1 MSLIPSLLQAVVNL
15 DGEALVMHVGEK
27 PYVVS
32 PTGQVDLSARGLSF
46 DAVWG
51 ILTQLL
57 PPQSQAALEEFGAAQ
72 FEMEPLPTFEGE
84 RFTVVAARGGDDVWV
99 ELRRRRASVPEIDAA
114 ASLAALEPD
123 LSRPA
128 ESAADRLAAPEPAA
142 MPASQSAAAR
152 LAAPEP
158 GALGQDVASFD
169 APAAPVP
176 EPMPVPL
183 APVAATPASVVAPP
197 MKADAAPQAFTI
209 EHTSYQL
216 EEIEIDLDAAA
227 NVEPEPPPIARAEP
241 VAAPATPAIAP
252 ARLTVSAPSFHSFT
266 PAAPLPAPAPAPQP
280 VAAAI
285 PVHSSAREESPE
297 AWETIDL
304 AAEAGPAFD
313 SLETIEP
320 TRVISSSDP
329 VAAVAPV
336 ASMAPPPS
344 ETPPSLGSPVLAPGS
359 PSNASSSQSWEPD
372 SESWDLTSTGLSVAP
387 PPKPA
392 ERAPTPAAVHSVERA
407 EPAAPAPA
415 VPVVLMPPP
424 LAATPAP
431 VSAVAETE
439 TPQPAIAPQ
448 PAVAAATS
456 PIISAPPAA
465 PAPPIAA
472 APPVAPPPA
481 VAGPPIATAPA
492 IAPAPAV
499 VPAPIVAPTPVA
511 ESPLPVLPT
520 FAPSSVIAPF
530 PATRPSAPSYAV
542 ASGDEAPLSQLAVV
556 LPLTRNPIRPEVP
569 PALGE
574 EALSTLDRLL
584 RLAAARG
591 AAALYLS
598 SNARPSLRVDGE
610 MQVVDGP
617 ILGPNEV
624 ESLLMT
630 LMPERNA
637 EALRSGSATEW
648 IIDLPD
654 LGRVRCMSFRDHRG
668 PGGVFRMMPVRAVSA
683 DQLALSREIQAL
695 AMQPEGLVIVAGPRS
710 GGKRTLIAALID
722 LVNRGRRDHIIT
734 VEREINIVHDRVGS
748 FVSQRE
754 SRGGL
759 PAMFEVAQAALRE
772 DPDVLVLEEVR
783 STALMNVA
791 LDAAAAGQLVIGGL
805 PAHSASDAIDR
816 IIDLYPPEQR
826 RQVQLALAQNLRG
839 VIGQVLLRKSGG
851 GRIAAREL
859 LLNTAAVASVLAE
872 GKTSQLPLA
881 IEGGRKHGMAPLNDS
896 LVGLVQGGIVTAG
909 EAYRHASDRHGFLAF
924 LNRQGIDTSFAR
936 LA

>member
-27 PYVVS
+27 PYVIS

-72 FEMEPLPTFEGE
+72 FELERIPTFEGE

-99 ELRRRRASVPEIDAA
+99 ELRRRRASAPAVEAA
-114 ASLAALEPD
+114 ASLAAPKPGTPRATD
-123 LSRPA
+123 
-128 ESAADRLAAPEPAA
+128 SAADRLAAPEPAA
-142 MPASQSAAAR
+142 ASGSVSPEQR

-158 GALGQDVASFD
+158 GAPAQQVASFEAPAAAAPD
-169 APAAPVP
+169 APAIPEPTPAPVKKV
-176 EPMPVPL
+176 E
-183 APVAATPASVVAPP
+183 ATH
-197 MKADAAPQAFTI
+197 QTFTV
-209 EHTSYQL
+209 EHTSYQA

-227 NVEPEPPPIARAEP
+227 NVEPEPPQIAAAVPELAPPLRAIPASP
-241 VAAPATPAIAP
+241 VAVAVP
-252 ARLTVSAPSFHSFT
+252 LQHSDVED
-266 PAAPLPAPAPAPQP
+266 P
-280 VAAAI
+280 
-285 PVHSSAREESPE
+285 PE
-297 AWETIDL
+297 TWETIDL

-313 SLETIEP
+313 SPETIERSAAMTSLDEP
-320 TRVISSSDP
+320 P
-329 VAAVAPV
+329 VAVPVPSATYLAETDQVSESHPLSAELRVEPVPEPVDAPPTPVRAFAVDEAPPVATPPLIPAEWMPPTPAVAAAAEAPAPAVTTPPAPTFAWQPPAAPQPQSAAAASAAPV
-336 ASMAPPPS
+336 ASAPPAAPPP
-344 ETPPSLGSPVLAPGS
+344 V
-359 PSNASSSQSWEPD
+359 
-372 SESWDLTSTGLSVAP
+372 VAP
-387 PPKPA
+387 PPAAASPILSA
-392 ERAPTPAAVHSVERA
+392 PPSPAPTAAMPPLVAVPTSAAPIAVPP
-407 EPAAPAPA
+407 PAAPAPA
-415 VPVVLMPPP
+415 QTL
-424 LAATPAP
+424 
-431 VSAVAETE
+431 
-439 TPQPAIAPQ
+439 
-448 PAVAAATS
+448 
-456 PIISAPPAA
+456 A
-465 PAPPIAA
+465 PA
-472 APPVAPPPA
+472 
-481 VAGPPIATAPA
+481 G
-492 IAPAPAV
+492 
-499 VPAPIVAPTPVA
+499 
-511 ESPLPVLPT
+511 
-520 FAPSSVIAPF
+520 FAPSPVIAPF
-530 PATRPSAPSYAV
+530 PTIRPSAPSYSV
-542 ASGDEAPLSQLAVV
+542 ASGDAPLSQPAVV
-556 LPLTRNPIRPEVP
+556 LPLTRNPIRPEAP

-574 EALSTLDRLL
+574 EAISTLDRLL

-598 SNARPSLRVDGE
+598 STARPSLRVDGE

-637 EALRSGSATEW
+637 EALRTGSATEW
-648 IIDLPD
+648 IIDLPE

-668 PGGVFRMMPVRAVSA
+668 PGGVFRMMPVRAVTA
-683 DQLALSREIQAL
+683 EHLALSREIQAL
-695 AMQPEGLVIVAGPRS
+695 AMEPEGLVIIAGPRS

-722 LVNRGRRDHIIT
+722 LINRGRRDHVIT
-734 VEREINIVHDRVGS
+734 VEREINTVHERVGS

-791 LDAAAAGQLVIGGL
+791 LDAAAAGQLVVGGF

-859 LLNTAAVASVLAE
+859 LLNTPAVASVLAE

-896 LVGLVQGGIVTAG
+896 LVALVQGGIVSAG
-909 EAYRHASDRHGFLAF
+909 EAYRHASDRSGFLAL
-924 LNRQGIDTSFAR
+924 LNRQGFDTSFAR

>member
-15 DGEALVMHVGEK
+15 DGDALVMHVGEK

-57 PPQSQAALEEFGAAQ
+57 PAQSQAALEEFGAAQ
-72 FEMEPLPTFEGE
+72 FEMEPIPAFEGE

-99 ELRRRRASVPEIDAA
+99 ELRRRRASEPAVAAA
-114 ASLAALEPD
+114 ASLAAPEPGPP
-123 LSRPA
+123 R
-128 ESAADRLAAPEPAA
+128 APE
-142 MPASQSAAAR
+142 SAAAR

-158 GALGQDVASFD
+158 AAASGSVSAAQRLAAPEPGTSAPQVASFD
-169 APAAPVP
+169 APASAVPTPAAVP
-176 EPMPVPL
+176 EPAAVP
-183 APVAATPASVVAPP
+183 AKKVEAAQQT
-197 MKADAAPQAFTI
+197 FTV
-209 EHTSYQL
+209 EHTSYQA

-227 NVEPEPPPIARAEP
+227 NVEPEPP
-241 VAAPATPAIAP
+241 AIAVGAADLEP
-252 ARLTVSAPSFHSFT
+252 PHVVSALPS
-266 PAAPLPAPAPAPQP
+266 
-280 VAAAI
+280 AAAM
-285 PVHSSAREESPE
+285 PVQRSEAEEPPDI
-297 AWETIDL
+297 WQTIDL
-304 AAEAGPAFD
+304 AAEAGPAFE
-313 SLETIEP
+313 SPETIEL
-320 TRVISSSDP
+320 SDAMTSLDEPP
-329 VAAVAPV
+329 VAVPAW
-336 ASMAPPPS
+336 SS
-344 ETPPSLGSPVLAPGS
+344 TSPVV
-359 PSNASSSQSWEPD
+359 EP
-372 SESWDLTSTGLSVAP
+372 AQA
-387 PPKPA
+387 A
-392 ERAPTPAAVHSVERA
+392 EAQPVTPALPVEPLREPVDA
-407 EPAAPAPA
+407 PAAPVPEA
-415 VPVVLMPPP
+415 VV
-424 LAATPAP
+424 
-431 VSAVAETE
+431 
-439 TPQPAIAPQ
+439 QQAPQ
-448 PAVAAATS
+448 TTT
-456 PIISAPPAA
+456 APM
-465 PAPPIAA
+465 IAA
-472 APPVAPPPA
+472 APMPPPA
-481 VAGPPIATAPA
+481 VAPAGAAVAAAVVTTTPEPTVVWQPPAGAPPQ
-492 IAPAPAV
+492 PAPAASAAPV
-499 VPAPIVAPTPVA
+499 AAAPPAAAPPAAAAAPPIGVPPSAAPSPIAWAPLLSADPIAATPPPAGAPLHLGPTSATPFAAPPPAQTVAPPA
-511 ESPLPVLPT
+511 FAQSP
-520 FAPSSVIAPF
+520 VIAPF
-530 PATRPSAPSYAV
+530 PTIRPSAPTSSV
-542 ASGDEAPLSQLAVV
+542 ASGGDAPLSQPAVV
-556 LPLTRNPIRPEVP
+556 LPLTRNPIRPEAP

-574 EALSTLDRLL
+574 EAISTLDRLL

-637 EALRSGSATEW
+637 EALRTGSATEW
-648 IIDLPD
+648 IIDLPE

-668 PGGVFRMMPVRAVSA
+668 PGGVFRMMPVRAVTA
-683 DQLALSREIQAL
+683 EQLALSREIQAL
-695 AMQPEGLVIVAGPRS
+695 AMEPEGLVIVAGPRS

-722 LVNRGRRDHIIT
+722 LINRGRRDHVIT
-734 VEREINIVHDRVGS
+734 VEREINTVHERIGS

-759 PAMFEVAQAALRE
+759 AAMFEVAQAALRE

-783 STALMNVA
+783 STSLMNVA
-791 LDAAAAGQLVIGGL
+791 LDAAAAGQLVVGGF

-859 LLNTAAVASVLAE
+859 LLNTPAVASVLAE

-896 LVGLVQGGIVTAG
+896 LVALVQGGIVSAG
-909 EAYRHASDRHGFLAF
+909 EAYRHASDRSGFLAF
-924 LNRQGIDTSFAR
+924 LNRQGIDISFAR